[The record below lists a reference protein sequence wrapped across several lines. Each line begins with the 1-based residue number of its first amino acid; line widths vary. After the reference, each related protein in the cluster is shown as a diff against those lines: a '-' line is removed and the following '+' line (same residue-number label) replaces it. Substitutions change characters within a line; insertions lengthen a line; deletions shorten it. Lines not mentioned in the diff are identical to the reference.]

1 MNIKSKEQNLIIV
14 VPRNYR
20 RSKDIFCVMRKVVIL
35 DNLYML
41 RFDNL
46 CLLRFGNL
54 CLLILDN
61 VYMLRLD
68 NLCLLKLQFIYV
80 EIKQFMPF
88 KIRQCILC

>member
-41 RFDNL
+41 RLDNL
-46 CLLRFGNL
+46 CLLR
-54 CLLILDN
+54 LDN
-61 VYMLRLD
+61 FVSVR
-68 NLCLLKLQFIYV
+68 
-80 EIKQFMPF
+80 
-88 KIRQCILC
+88 IRQISRLHNDYVSCVGAREI